1 MTENRIQKSEKNV
14 KDKFNIGCNNLVD
27 RHYMSV
33 DSFNSSL

>member
-27 RHYMSV
+27 RHY
-33 DSFNSSL
+33 